1 MSGSGPR
8 ANEGPNPA
16 APGTSER
23 REAPA
28 GSREWRPEAEAV
40 GGERLASERLGAE
53 EIVVPVLAER
63 LRINKRRLVER
74 VRVAT
79 RTREREHL
87 VDEEVLRERVEVER
101 VPIGRVVE
109 AVPAVREE
117 GDTTVLPVVVE
128 EVVVQRR
135 LVLKEEI
142 RIRRLRATER
152 HRETVVLREQDAVI
166 TRDPVGEAAG
176 GSPVSSDKTA

>member
-1 MSGSGPR
+1 MSGPGPR
-8 ANEGPNPA
+8 ANEGLNPA
-16 APGTSER
+16 APDASGR
-23 REAPA
+23 RDAPA
-28 GSREWRPEAEAV
+28 GARGPEV
-40 GGERLASERLGAE
+40 GGPAAERAASERLGAE

-63 LRINKRRLVER
+63 LRIGKRRLAER

-87 VDEEVLRERVEVER
+87 VDEELLRERVEVER
-101 VPIGRVVE
+101 VPVGRVVE

-142 RIRRLRATER
+142 RIRRLRGTER
-152 HRETVVLREQDAVI
+152 HRETVVLREQEAVI
-166 TRDPVGEAAG
+166 TRDPAGEATG
-176 GSPVSSDKTA
+176 DVPGSPDNDTGV